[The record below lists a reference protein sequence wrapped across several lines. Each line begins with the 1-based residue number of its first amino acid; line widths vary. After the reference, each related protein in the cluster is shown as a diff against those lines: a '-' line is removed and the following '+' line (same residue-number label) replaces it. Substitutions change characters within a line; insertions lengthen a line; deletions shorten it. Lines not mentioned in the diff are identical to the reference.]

1 MNWKGSLLL
10 DNEYIIMSEV
20 SENNNVTQRELS
32 KKLGVSVSTV
42 NVLMN
47 KMIREGLI
55 KMTQVSQKQV
65 FYMLTPV
72 GMMEKAQKTVRY
84 LKGHYRAI
92 YETKEKIKSI
102 LDGLNQENDIIYV
115 LMGND
120 EMSEILSIAT
130 HEYKSKN
137 NKANIVVV
145 QSIVDI
151 DVKDY
156 ESPILLHV
164 MLDIDI
170 VDEDVMNEDMIK
182 KHVDNSNLKIMNLVE
197 TL

>member
-1 MNWKGSLLL
+1 MNWKESLLL

-102 LDGLNQENDIIYV
+102 LDELNQENDIIHV

-145 QSIVDI
+145 QSILDI
-151 DVKDY
+151 DVKGY
-156 ESPILLHV
+156 ESPILLHMMV
-164 MLDIDI
+164 DVDI

-182 KHVDNSNLKIMNLVE
+182 KHVDNSNLKIMNLVKM
-197 TL
+197 L

>member
-151 DVKDY
+151 DVKGY

>member
-1 MNWKGSLLL
+1 L

-151 DVKDY
+151 DVKGY